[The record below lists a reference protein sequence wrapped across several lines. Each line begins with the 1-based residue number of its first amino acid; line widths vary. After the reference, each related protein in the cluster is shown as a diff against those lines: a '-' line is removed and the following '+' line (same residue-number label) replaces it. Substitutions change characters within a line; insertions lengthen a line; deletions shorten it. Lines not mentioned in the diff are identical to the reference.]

1 MYYIKQLQQ
10 KDSEECQVARWS
22 YRKIH
27 QYPSRNQATE
37 KNCGHTECPM
47 NILRDNMEK
56 SLFQSNL
63 NATSQSWV
71 ESSSLEI
78 ENSLLLT
85 NETQ

>member
-1 MYYIKQLQQ
+1 
-10 KDSEECQVARWS
+10 
-22 YRKIH
+22 
-27 QYPSRNQATE
+27 
-37 KNCGHTECPM
+37 M